1 MPEQTVGLIRTA
13 KSESEPARF
22 SKLLLSEVIIRSSDR
37 MTRSA
42 SLMLGF
48 LLGMFPVFAGG
59 AHSVP
64 NSNVRAVNS
73 ARMKAESLNGG
84 LSRYRAAKCMYATGQ
99 GGGACLKSTTG
110 GYLFLFGGG
119 SPGWQENGQPASVET
134 EILVSPDG
142 SSDIEVIYNGSP
154 R

>member
-1 MPEQTVGLIRTA
+1 MPLLFEEIT
-13 KSESEPARF
+13 RF
-22 SKLLLSEVIIRSSDR
+22 ANR
-37 MTRSA
+37 MKRSA
-42 SLMLGF
+42 TLMLGL
-48 LLGMFPVFAGG
+48 LLGLFPAFADE
-59 AHSVP
+59 ARSVP

-84 LSRYRAAKCMYATGQ
+84 LSRYRAAKCMYATGL
-99 GGGACLKSTTG
+99 GGGECLKSETG

-119 SPGWQENGQPASVET
+119 APGWQESGEPASVET
-134 EILVSPDG
+134 EIRVSPDG

>member
-1 MPEQTVGLIRTA
+1 MLG
-13 KSESEPARF
+13 
-22 SKLLLSEVIIRSSDR
+22 LLL
-37 MTRSA
+37 
-42 SLMLGF
+42 ML
-48 LLGMFPVFAGG
+48 FPAFAD
-59 AHSVP
+59 AARSVP

-84 LSRYRAAKCMYATGQ
+84 LSRYRAAKCMYATST
-99 GGGACLKSTTG
+99 GGGDCLKSETG

-119 SPGWQENGQPASVET
+119 APGWQESGEPASVET
-134 EILVSPDG
+134 EIRVSPDG